1 MGAQFAPNVSYAQ
14 KSFWMP
20 PMVLLADVGQVET
33 VLVYLEIVLISMQ
46 DRCMVCIK
54 CTIGMAIDLGTPD
67 GKP

>member
-1 MGAQFAPNVSYAQ
+1 
-14 KSFWMP
+14 
-20 PMVLLADVGQVET
+20 MVLLADVGQVET

-67 GKP
+67 GNPR